1 MKYVNAFVLMILL
14 ASLSLDAHAFGSMGG
29 MGGGGEASVVQ
40 GTPLAG
46 KVVETFNG
54 GGYTYVRLERDGK
67 TAWAAIPETSL
78 EVGREVTL
86 KPGME
91 MQKFFSKALNRTFD
105 SIYFSEGMATQAA
118 STTGKNSAGS
128 KGGVVTPAEK
138 IAVEKAAGATGF
150 TVAELH
156 GNREKL
162 DGKTITVR
170 AKVTKVSAGIMGK
183 NWLHLQDGS
192 GDSSKGSHD
201 LTVTTQDLPAV
212 GEVVTITGTLRK
224 DKDFGG
230 GYRYDAI
237 VEDGTVSH

>member
-1 MKYVNAFVLMILL
+1 M
-14 ASLSLDAHAFGSMGG
+14 
-29 MGGGGEASVVQ
+29 
-40 GTPLAG
+40 
-46 KVVETFNG
+46 
-54 GGYTYVRLERDGK
+54 
-67 TAWAAIPETSL
+67 
-78 EVGREVTL
+78 
-86 KPGME
+86 
-91 MQKFFSKALNRTFD
+91 
-105 SIYFSEGMATQAA
+105 
-118 STTGKNSAGS
+118 
-128 KGGVVTPAEK
+128 VTPAEK
-138 IAVEKAAGATGF
+138 IAVEKAAGANGF

-162 DGKTITVR
+162 DGKTISVR

-192 GDSSKGSHD
+192 GDSAKGSHD
-201 LTVTTQDLPAV
+201 LTVTTQDLPAL